1 MFKMKLTA
9 SLMMMLLSACSTS
22 PTSDFCLLYTKP
34 QISSPELATAIVD
47 NDRAFAD
54 AVNANKGTYQRL
66 CK

>member
-1 MFKMKLTA
+1 MYKVKLTIIP
-9 SLMMMLLSACSTS
+9 MMMLLTS
-22 PTSDFCLLYTKP
+22 CASNITSDFCLLYTKP
-34 QISSPELATAIVD
+34 QISSPELATTIVD